1 MSREH
6 NQKKITVNP
15 IRRSSYIVKEKFYS
29 FLLTIYHNIK
39 LRMPITHVILHVSI
53 FTLKQSQSRI
63 FNVLSVRNNTHV
75 IVYLYF
81 FFLLLISLLNK
92 AIFIVYVLYSRHY
105 IFNRFNTFHKK
116 IDRP

>member
-6 NQKKITVNP
+6 NQKKITVIP
-15 IRRSSYIVKEKFYS
+15 IRRSSYIVKDLFYYS
-29 FLLTIYHNIK
+29 FLLTIYHYIK
-39 LRMPITHVILHVSI
+39 LRMLMILHVSI
-53 FTLKQSQSRI
+53 FTLKQSQPRI
-63 FNVLSVRNNTHV
+63 FNVLSVINNTHL

-81 FFLLLISLLNK
+81 CLFLLLISLLNK
-92 AIFIVYVLYSRHY
+92 TILIVYVLYSRHY